1 MTRKSCH
8 KGVKLTC
15 GDLYDRISKS
25 VKSKYH
31 EEAVDVYQYE
41 NGAIGVFLKSG
52 KFRFVQGSNPDTLAK
67 LRSKRTSRKSSK
79 RQSKTHSKSHS
90 KTHSKKKQT
99 GGKKKDEDMYE
110 MEEMTMESSETPS
123 MDMEPMQGG
132 SKKQLSLKGAVQLLR
147 KYYSQKYRK

>member
-79 RQSKTHSKSHS
+79 RQSKTHSK

-99 GGKKKDEDMYE
+99 GGKKKDEGMYE
-110 MEEMTMESSETPS
+110 MEEMTMESSESPS

>member
-15 GDLYDRISKS
+15 GDLYDRIAKS

-79 RQSKTHSKSHS
+79 RQSKTHSK

-99 GGKKKDEDMYE
+99 GGKKDEDMYE
-110 MEEMTMESSETPS
+110 MEEMTMESSESPS
-123 MDMEPMQGG
+123 MDMESMQGG
-132 SKKQLSLKGAVQLLR
+132 SKKRLSLKGAVQLLR

>member
-15 GDLYDRISKS
+15 GEVYDRVAKT

-79 RQSKTHSKSHS
+79 RHSK
-90 KTHSKKKQT
+90 KTHSKKRQSGGQSSCQA

-110 MEEMTMESSETPS
+110 MEEMTMESGPMMMESET
-123 MDMEPMQGG
+123 MQGG

>member
-79 RQSKTHSKSHS
+79 RQSKTHSK

-99 GGKKKDEDMYE
+99 GGKKKDEGMYK
-110 MEEMTMESSETPS
+110 MEEMTMESSESPS

>member
-15 GDLYDRISKS
+15 GEVYERIAKS

-31 EEAVDVYQYE
+31 EDAVDVYQYE

-79 RQSKTHSKSHS
+79 TQSKKM
-90 KTHSKKKQT
+90 HSKKRQT
-99 GGKKKDEDMYE
+99 GGQSSCQAGGKKKDEEMHE
-110 MEEMTMESSETPS
+110 MEEMTMETQPM
-123 MDMEPMQGG
+123 MDMESMQGG
-132 SKKQLSLKGAVQLLR
+132 SKKRLSLKGAVQLLR